1 MLDFLEFSYP
11 LVGVTRRFW
20 KNIAL
25 TLNYIHKKFY
35 NLPNQVGNVGKM
47 PVTKVDEKGRIL
59 LPKEIRDRMNIK
71 PGEEFLVTDIDRDA
85 VVLKRIDVKKML
97 EGLIEKAKSV
107 DLEKLEK
114 EIEEEG
120 NRIARKKYKV
130 LD

>member
-1 MLDFLEFSYP
+1 
-11 LVGVTRRFW
+11 
-20 KNIAL
+20 
-25 TLNYIHKKFY
+25 
-35 NLPNQVGNVGKM
+35 M

-59 LPKEIRDRMNIK
+59 LPKEIRNRMNIK
-71 PGEEFLVTDIDRDA
+71 PGEEFLITDVDRDA

-97 EGLIEKAKSV
+97 GDLIEKAKSV